1 MMDDSPTAMTA
12 ATMPRTP
19 NLEEGEEDE
28 EDDNEL
34 GGPSPHCRKL
44 IPKLRFARPK
54 DFFDTQLTP
63 TYMAWLVKATNSH
76 AVADGAGV
84 GTYAYFVPF
93 DLPELNKL
101 VGLLLANGLTPK
113 PQFEYWFEGQ
123 EREPLFGNDKFTRAM
138 DKHVGHRKSH
148 RVSGKHRW
156 KHFRR
161 YFTLS
166 DFHENPKESQRANP
180 LWKVQ
185 TLIDELNEQASR
197 MWVPGK
203 FVAIDEQTIGFQG
216 SSGLKVRI
224 TYKREGDGFQY
235 DAVCDRGYTYSF
247 WFRCAKPP
255 NLPATFKRYD
265 LSPTAKRVVWLALQ
279 LPNHWT

>member
-1 MMDDSPTAMTA
+1 LA
-12 ATMPRTP
+12 
-19 NLEEGEEDE
+19 EGEEDE

-63 TYMAWLVKATNSH
+63 TYMAWLVKATNSR

-84 GTYAYFVPF
+84 GTYV
-93 DLPELNKL
+93 DLPELNKF
-101 VGLLLANGLTPK
+101 VSLLLANGSTLK

-123 EREPLFGNDKFTRAM
+123 EREPLFGNDKFACAI
-138 DKHVGHRKSH
+138 DKHVGHCKSH
-148 RVSGKHRW
+148 WVSGKHRW
-156 KHFRR
+156 KHFWR

-166 DFHENPKESQRANP
+166 DFPKNPKESQGENP

-185 TLIDELNEQASR
+185 TLIDEMDEQASR
-197 MWVPGK
+197 MWVPGN
-203 FVAIDEQTIGFQG
+203 FVAIDEQTISFQG

-224 TYKREGDGFQY
+224 TYKREGDGFQC
-235 DAVCDRGYTYSF
+235 DAVCDHGYTYSF
-247 WFRCAKPP
+247 WF
-255 NLPATFKRYD
+255 
-265 LSPTAKRVVWLALQ
+265 
-279 LPNHWT
+279 